1 MPVLQTAAFG
11 IAHNISVHQ
20 LGAGHKTKTLEQRQG
35 DRCPTPHTQREMRQ
49 QNKQAFLS
57 LQPQCRSS
65 RLQSQPS
72 SKITPPKSDVVWQRS
87 FCSFVLPASPG
98 RGTGILSGVT
108 PNVSPGDLWVSI
120 VAQLI
125 TSEDKRV
132 LNTVRSGPEDA
143 ISSTSQA
150 AAAHSFTTSSQLFYE
165 RLELNTSQPDSVSSQ
180 SLVSPLSLLGHSACL
195 PACPST
201 TPPPLLFFL
210 LSFFSSLPPPQPHSF
225 LALVFIF

>member
-1 MPVLQTAAFG
+1 MS
-11 IAHNISVHQ
+11 HS
-20 LGAGHKTKTLEQRQG
+20 
-35 DRCPTPHTQREMRQ
+35 PHTTG
-49 QNKQAFLS
+49 NAAAKQTSFS
-57 LQPQCRSS
+57 VSNRSVAPL

-108 PNVSPGDLWVSI
+108 PNVSPGDLRVSI

-125 TSEDKRV
+125 MSEDKRV

-143 ISSTSQA
+143 ISSTSRA

-165 RLELNTSQPDSVSSQ
+165 RLESNTSQPDSVCSR
-180 SLVSPLSLLGHSACL
+180 SLVSPLSLLGHSARPPACL
-195 PACPST
+195 PARLPPHPLSFPSSYLFSPPSPRPNP
-201 TPPPLLFFL
+201 TPFSYDGL
-210 LSFFSSLPPPQPHSF
+210 LSCSCLH
-225 LALVFIF
+225 LLTER